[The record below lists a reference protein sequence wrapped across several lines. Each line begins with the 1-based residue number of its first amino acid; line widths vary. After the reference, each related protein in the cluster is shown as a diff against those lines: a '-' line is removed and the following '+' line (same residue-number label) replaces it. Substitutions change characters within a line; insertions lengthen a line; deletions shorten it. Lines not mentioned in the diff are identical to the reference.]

1 MEDNTE
7 NQNMSHFPEDR
18 DAPQSLEKRSF
29 LKYLYSKH
37 KKIFDLM
44 IFLVISLMTLTT
56 VSLSIYIVFAKFM

>member
-29 LKYLYSKH
+29 LKNLYSKH